1 MIHIYLFVKV
11 EHDNCNFVQKHE
23 NVSSPVL
30 FGLMLRK
37 TEAGLVVPQV
47 NSPPGQLAL
56 GSTRPRVSSPRPI
69 HMFIGDV
76 ISTGVIMHQSFVSTA
91 PLPMGMGDDNGF
103 SFFRALV

>member
-1 MIHIYLFVKV
+1 MQFCSEACECFVSCPFRPNVAK
-11 EHDNCNFVQKHE
+11 NGS
-23 NVSSPVL
+23 VSS
-30 FGLMLRK
+30 R
-37 TEAGLVVPQV
+37 
-47 NSPPGQLAL
+47 PPGQLAP

-91 PLPMGMGDDNGF
+91 PPPMGMGEDNGF